1 MAEMWVV
8 TDENRDDMSRKAG
21 IFLYCDTRMWL
32 EDGKVHRPDG
42 PAIVS
47 PDGVERWYI
56 AGTEVTRAVKAF
68 FSANKWPLGPGL
80 DDDSKKERFAA
91 EFLR

>member
-1 MAEMWVV
+1 MAEICVV

-21 IFLYCDTRMWL
+21 VFLYCDTRMWL
-32 EDGKVHRPDG
+32 EDGVVHRTDG

-56 AGTEVTRAVKAF
+56 SGAEVTRAVKTF
-68 FSANKWPLGPGL
+68 FSANKWPLAIGL
-80 DDDSKKERFAA
+80 DTDDKRARFAS